1 MNKTRFALIAMLLL
15 GAGSVLGAGTG
26 GTPLTGT
33 DRVLPTAQIDAVTM
47 AGADKVALARDDA
60 ERALQGEPYRFAVPN
75 RVQISPVDAGTW
87 EVLAGGDRV
96 WRLRLDC
103 PGALSVGLGFDLFRL
118 PAGARLLVLAADGQG
133 PVYSFGPEDNQ
144 AHGQLWTPVIL
155 ADQVILELRLPFGT
169 FADWDL
175 QLGTVGWGYRYFGE
189 GSSDKSGS
197 CNIDVNCPEGDD
209 WRDEIATVGVY
220 TIGATWK
227 CTGVMVNN
235 TAEDERPLF
244 LTAHHCSVTASA
256 APTVVIYW
264 NYESPTCGQQGGGS
278 LAEFSTGTTLLA
290 SYSISDFTLLEL
302 EEDLDPAFGVN
313 FAGWDRSPGVPAS
326 AVCIHHPST
335 DEKSISFEND
345 PLSITTYLEDVGPGN
360 NTHLRVADWDL
371 GTTEG
376 GSSGS
381 PLFNASH
388 LIVGQLHGGY
398 AACGN
403 DEPDWYGRL
412 YISWSGG
419 GSPSTRLSDWL
430 DPDGLGV
437 STLTLLE
444 GGQGYVPPAEKA
456 NLRITGMA
464 PNPFLDFVEFDVEVD
479 RDATSTVRIY
489 DVAGRLV
496 VDLGRRNF
504 EFGEDNKVAW
514 GGDDADGARVA
525 SGMYVLVLEAE
536 GKTVRQSFTRLN

>member
-1 MNKTRFALIAMLLL
+1 M
-15 GAGSVLGAGTG
+15 
-26 GTPLTGT
+26 
-33 DRVLPTAQIDAVTM
+33 PTAQIDAVTI

-75 RVQISPVDAGTW
+75 QVQISPVDAGTW

-278 LAEFSTGTTLLA
+278 LARVQHRHHVAGLLLHQRFHSVGAGRGSGSGLRRELRRLGTGRPVCRPARCASTTRAPTRRA
-290 SYSISDFTLLEL
+290 SPSRTI
-302 EEDLDPAFGVN
+302 PCP
-313 FAGWDRSPGVPAS
+313 SPPTWKMS
-326 AVCIHHPST
+326 
-335 DEKSISFEND
+335 
-345 PLSITTYLEDVGPGN
+345 GPGN

-398 AACGN
+398 A
-403 DEPDWYGRL
+403 RL
-412 YISWSGG
+412 WE
-419 GSPSTRLSDWL
+419 R
-430 DPDGLGV
+430 
-437 STLTLLE
+437 
-444 GGQGYVPPAEKA
+444 
-456 NLRITGMA
+456 
-464 PNPFLDFVEFDVEVD
+464 
-479 RDATSTVRIY
+479 
-489 DVAGRLV
+489 
-496 VDLGRRNF
+496 
-504 EFGEDNKVAW
+504 
-514 GGDDADGARVA
+514 
-525 SGMYVLVLEAE
+525 
-536 GKTVRQSFTRLN
+536 

>member
-1 MNKTRFALIAMLLL
+1 
-15 GAGSVLGAGTG
+15 V
-26 GTPLTGT
+26 
-33 DRVLPTAQIDAVTM
+33 V
-47 AGADKVALARDDA
+47 
-60 ERALQGEPYRFAVPN
+60 
-75 RVQISPVDAGTW
+75 
-87 EVLAGGDRV
+87 
-96 WRLRLDC
+96 
-103 PGALSVGLGFDLFRL
+103 
-118 PAGARLLVLAADGQG
+118 
-133 PVYSFGPEDNQ
+133 
-144 AHGQLWTPVIL
+144 
-155 ADQVILELRLPFGT
+155 
-169 FADWDL
+169 
-175 QLGTVGWGYRYFGE
+175 
-189 GSSDKSGS
+189 
-197 CNIDVNCPEGDD
+197 CPEGDD

-278 LAEFSTGTTLLA
+278 MAEFSTGTTLLA
-290 SYSISDFTLLEL
+290 SFSISDFTLLEL